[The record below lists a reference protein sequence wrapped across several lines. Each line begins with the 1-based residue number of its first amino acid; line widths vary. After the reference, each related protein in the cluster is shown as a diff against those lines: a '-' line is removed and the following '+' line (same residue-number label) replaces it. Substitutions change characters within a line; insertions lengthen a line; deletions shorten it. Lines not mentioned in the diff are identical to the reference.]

1 MAPSVSPIN
10 GRLDRF
16 QRAHPAAGYPIAVLY
31 KFFDDTGGYL
41 AALITYY
48 AFVSLFPLLLLL
60 STILAIVLR
69 DHPELQ
75 QRVLNSA
82 LHQFPVV
89 GGEIGQPGKISGGPL
104 GLVVGV
110 VGSLYGALGV
120 AQSVQYAMNTA
131 WAVPRNSR
139 PNPLKAR
146 ALSLL
151 LLATVGVPI
160 IGTTVLSTL
169 GGSGAGALAPALK
182 VLALALSVAL
192 NAATF
197 VFVFRIAA
205 ARPLTIRDVA
215 PGAIAAAIVWQ
226 LLQSFGVVYVRH
238 VVANAGST
246 NGVFAIVLGLI
257 AFLYVASVAAVLCI
271 EINVVRVNNL
281 HPRAL
286 LTPLTDNV
294 NLTAGDRRAYSTQ
307 AQAQRMKGF
316 EAVDVNFDQPSEVDD
331 TTDAPD
337 EETAPKP

>member
-1 MAPSVSPIN
+1 VST
-10 GRLDRF
+10 GRVDRYE
-16 QRAHPAAGYPIAVLY
+16 RAHPAAGFPIAVVY

-60 STILAIVLR
+60 STVLGFVLSGN
-69 DHPELQ
+69 PALQ
-75 QRVLNSA
+75 QRVLDSA

-89 GGEIGQPGKISGGPL
+89 GGQLGDPGHLGGGPV
-104 GLVVGV
+104 GLVIGI

-120 AQSVQYAMNTA
+120 AQAVQYAMNTA

-139 PNPLKAR
+139 PNPFKAR
-146 ALSLL
+146 GLSLL
-151 LLATVGVPI
+151 LLATAGVPI
-160 IGTTVLSTL
+160 IGTTVLSTM
-169 GGSGAGALAPALK
+169 GGAGALGPPLK
-182 VLALALSVAL
+182 VAALVLSVAL
-192 NAATF
+192 NAAVF
-197 VFVFRIAA
+197 VFVFRVAA
-205 ARPLTIRDVA
+205 ARSLTVRDVA
-215 PGAIAAAIVWQ
+215 PGAIAAAVVWQ

-238 VVANAGST
+238 VVANAGAM

-271 EINVVRVNNL
+271 EINVVRVNKL

-294 NLTAGDRRAYSTQ
+294 SLTAGDRRAYSTQ

-316 EAVDVNFDQPSEVDD
+316 EDVDVQFHQPEE
-331 TTDAPD
+331 AP
-337 EETAPKP
+337 EEDPER

>member
-1 MAPSVSPIN
+1 VSPTN
-10 GRLDRF
+10 GRVDRF
-16 QRAHPAAGYPIAVLY
+16 QRAHPAAGFPVAVLY

-48 AFVSLFPLLLLL
+48 AFVSMFPLLLLL
-60 STILAIVLR
+60 STILGFALR
-69 DHPELQ
+69 GDPALQ
-75 QRVLNSA
+75 QRVLDSA

-89 GGEIGQPGKISGGPL
+89 GGELGEPGKIGGGPL
-104 GLVVGV
+104 GLVIGI

-120 AQSVQYAMNTA
+120 AQAVQYAMNTA

-139 PNPLKAR
+139 PNPFKAR

-151 LLATVGVPI
+151 LLATAGVPI
-160 IGTTVLSTL
+160 IGTTVLSAM
-169 GGSGAGALAPALK
+169 GGSGAGALGPAWK
-182 VLALALSVAL
+182 VLALGLSVAL
-192 NAATF
+192 NAAVF

-205 ARPLTIRDVA
+205 ARDLTVRDVA
-215 PGAIAAAIVWQ
+215 PGAVAAAVIWQ

-238 VVANAGST
+238 VVANAGAT

-271 EINVVRVNNL
+271 EINVVHVDEL

-286 LTPLTDNV
+286 LTPITDNV

-316 EAVDVNFDQPSEVDD
+316 EDVDVQFHQPDATPDATSDD
-331 TTDAPD
+331 KPRRSTDEP
-337 EETAPKP
+337 ES

>member
-1 MAPSVSPIN
+1 V
-10 GRLDRF
+10 DRF
-16 QRAHPAAGYPIAVLY
+16 QRAHPAAGFPIAVVY

-60 STILAIVLR
+60 STVLGFVLSG
-69 DHPELQ
+69 DPALQ
-75 QRVLNSA
+75 QRVLDSA

-89 GGEIGQPGKISGGPL
+89 GGELGEPGRIGGGPI
-104 GLVVGV
+104 GLVVGI

-120 AQSVQYAMNTA
+120 AQAVQYAMNTA

-139 PNPLKAR
+139 PNPFKAR

-151 LLATVGVPI
+151 LLATAGVPI
-160 IGTTVLSTL
+160 IGTTALSTM
-169 GGSGAGALAPALK
+169 GGSGAGALRPALK
-182 VLALALSVAL
+182 VAALALSVAL
-192 NAATF
+192 NAAVF
-197 VFVFRIAA
+197 VFVFRVAA
-205 ARPLTIRDVA
+205 ARSLTVRNVA
-215 PGAIAAAIVWQ
+215 PGAIAAAVVWQ
-226 LLQSFGVVYVRH
+226 LLQSFGVVYVRR
-238 VVANAGST
+238 VVAHAGAT

-257 AFLYVASVAAVLCI
+257 AFLYVAAVAAVLCV
-271 EINVVRVNNL
+271 EINVVRVNQL

-316 EAVDVNFDQPSEVDD
+316 EAVDVKFHQPAETS
-331 TTDAPD
+331 D
-337 EETAPKP
+337 EDPRQEQ

>member
-1 MAPSVSPIN
+1 MSITN
-10 GRLDRF
+10 GRVDRF
-16 QRAHPAAGYPIAVLY
+16 QRKHPAAGFPIAILY

-60 STILAIVLR
+60 STVLGFVLSG
-69 DHPELQ
+69 DPGLQ
-75 QRVLNSA
+75 QRVLDSA

-89 GGEIGQPGKISGGPL
+89 GGELGEPGRIGGGPL
-104 GLVVGV
+104 GLVIGIA
-110 VGSLYGALGV
+110 GSLYGALGV
-120 AQSVQYAMNTA
+120 AQAVQYAMNTA

-151 LLATVGVPI
+151 LLATAGVPI
-160 IGTTVLSTL
+160 IGTTFLSTV
-169 GGSGAGALAPALK
+169 GGSGAGALGPALK
-182 VLALALSVAL
+182 VVALALSVAL
-192 NAATF
+192 NAAVF

-205 ARPLTIRDVA
+205 ARRLSIRDVA
-215 PGAIAAAIVWQ
+215 PGAIAAAVVWQ
-226 LLQSFGVVYVRH
+226 LLQSFGVIYVRR
-238 VVANAGST
+238 VVANAGAT

-271 EINVVRVNNL
+271 EINVVRVNEL

-286 LTPLTDNV
+286 LTPITDNV

-316 EAVDVNFDQPSEVDD
+316 EAVDVQFNPPEP
-331 TTDAPD
+331 APD
-337 EETAPKP
+337 ATSDPSPDESPTPQR

>member
-1 MAPSVSPIN
+1 MSVITD
-10 GRLDRF
+10 RVDRF
-16 QRAHPAAGYPIAVLY
+16 QRNHPAAGFPIAVLY

-60 STILAIVLR
+60 STVLGFVLSG
-69 DHPELQ
+69 DPALQ
-75 QRVLNSA
+75 QRVLDSA

-89 GGEIGQPGKISGGPL
+89 GGELGEPGRIGGGPV
-104 GLVVGV
+104 GLVIGI

-120 AQSVQYAMNTA
+120 AQAVQYAMNTA

-139 PNPLKAR
+139 PNPFKAR

-151 LLATVGVPI
+151 LLATAGVPI
-160 IGTTVLSTL
+160 IGTTVLSTM
-169 GGSGAGALAPALK
+169 GGSGAGALGPALK
-182 VLALALSVAL
+182 VAALALSVAL
-192 NAATF
+192 NAAVF

-205 ARPLTIRDVA
+205 ARTLRVRDVA
-215 PGAIAAAIVWQ
+215 PGAIAAAVVWQ
-226 LLQSFGVVYVRH
+226 LLQSFGVVYVRR
-238 VVANAGST
+238 VVAHAGAT

-257 AFLYVASVAAVLCI
+257 AFLYVASVAAVLCV
-271 EINVVRVNNL
+271 EINVVRVNKL

-294 NLTAGDRRAYSTQ
+294 NLTSGDRRAYSTQ

-316 EAVDVNFDQPSEVDD
+316 EAVDVQFHQPDA
-331 TTDAPD
+331 APD
-337 EETAPKP
+337 DDVAPDR